1 MHNIRPKI
9 QSLLESISKGIYEK
23 DEVIRL
29 ALLGAVAG
37 ESIFLLGPPGVAKSL
52 IARKLKYAFR
62 DGKSFEYLM
71 SKFSTPDEIFGPV
84 SIKKLK
90 DEDKYERLTDKYLP
104 GSNIVFLDEIWKAG
118 PSIQNALLTILNEKI
133 YRNGEQEIAVNIR
146 AILSASNEVPVMGE
160 GVDALW
166 DRFLIRYYIRE
177 IKNNKNFI
185 RMITDT
191 ENIYEDSI
199 PDEIKISDEE
209 YEQWH
214 KSIDQINVPPE
225 VLNTIQL
232 IKHQLDE
239 FNQTQASAE
248 DRIEAYDRRW
258 KKIIRLLRTSAF
270 LNGRNQVD
278 LMDCFLISHCLWHK
292 PDQLERIMQFISET
306 IRKHGYSVA
315 LNLAMIKKEIQEF
328 EEEVYQETK
337 IQKQIFADELITV
350 DRDYYEVLNLRQYF
364 DGYLIKKSDFA
375 KLDRDEQTSISLFDQ
390 NYALTN
396 RLNARLSMQEN
407 AIDIFYNSRTTTYSL
422 KTQKMETT
430 ETIQKKPHPVI
441 HEYWDDRVATIEK
454 YIQDQQAKIDQE
466 SPEELK
472 FLKENLFV
480 HPGLSEIVEANMKD
494 AIKSLNTLK
503 LRLEQ
508 LAFYYQNI

>member
-1 MHNIRPKI
+1 MHNVRPKI
-9 QSLLESISKGIYEK
+9 QSILESLSKGIYEK

-52 IARKLKYAFR
+52 IARKLKFAFK

-133 YRNGEQEIAVNIR
+133 YRNGEQEISVNIR
-146 AILSASNEVPVMGE
+146 AILSASNEVPTLGE

-177 IKNNKNFI
+177 IKNNTNFI

-191 ENIYEDSI
+191 DNIYEDSI
-199 PDEIKISDEE
+199 PDDIKISDQE
-209 YEQWH
+209 YESWH
-214 KSIDQINVPPE
+214 REIDQIEVPVE

-239 FNQTQASAE
+239 FNQSQTVLE
-248 DRIEAYDRRW
+248 DKIKVYDRRW

-270 LNGRNQVD
+270 LNGRAQVD
-278 LMDCFLISHCLWHK
+278 LMDCFLISHCLWQK
-292 PDQLERIMQFISET
+292 PNQLERIMQIISET

-328 EEEVYQETK
+328 EEEVNQETK
-337 IQKQIFADELITV
+337 IQNQIFKDELITI
-350 DRDYYEVLNLRQYF
+350 DRDYYEVLNLKQYF
-364 DGYLIKKSDFA
+364 DGYLLKKSDFA
-375 KLDRDEQTSISLFDQ
+375 KLDKEEQASISLYDE

-422 KTQKMETT
+422 KTQKIETT

-441 HEYWDDRVATIEK
+441 YKYWDERVATIEN
-454 YIQDQQAKIDQE
+454 YIQEQSEKINQE
-466 SPEELK
+466 SPKELNY
-472 FLKENLFV
+472 LKENLFV
-480 HPGLSEIVEANMKD
+480 HPRLSEIVEANMKD
-494 AIKSLNTLK
+494 AIKNLNTLK

-508 LAFYYQNI
+508 LAFYYQNL